1 MNDLPENKSDLTTW
15 ETGLEQWAMDQLS
28 SGKNNILKEAE
39 PIFEKILIKAALSAT
54 EGKRQEAAR
63 LLGVGRNTL
72 TKKLI
77 SLNIENFND

>member
-1 MNDLPENKSDLTTW
+1 MNDLPEDKSDLTTW
-15 ETGLEQWAMDQLS
+15 ETGLEHWAMDQLS

-54 EGKRQEAAR
+54 EGKRQSLDSAFR
-63 LLGVGRNTL
+63 CRNTL